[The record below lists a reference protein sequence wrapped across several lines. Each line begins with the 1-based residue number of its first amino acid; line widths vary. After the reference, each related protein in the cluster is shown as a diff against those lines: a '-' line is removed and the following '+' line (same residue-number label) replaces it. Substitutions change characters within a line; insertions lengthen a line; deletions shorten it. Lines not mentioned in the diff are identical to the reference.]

1 MRIIPKT
8 INLLNRERLNQI
20 AYFRRYPAEIQSVT
34 ISALLKKAAKTEWG
48 KKYGYSSI
56 TSTGQFQERVP
67 VQNYDDLIPY
77 VERLRNGEP
86 DILWPGKIK
95 WFAKSSGTTSSKSK
109 FIPITGESLRNC
121 HYRASKDVMAIYIN
135 NNPGTM
141 LLPGKALILGG
152 SHKINR
158 AGDHSLFGDLSAIL
172 IENTPAWFDLVRT
185 PKKEIVLIED
195 FEKKLELL
203 TKATIRENVTSLS
216 GVPSWFL
223 TFIKYVLA
231 YTGKSNLS
239 DVWPNLEVF
248 FHGGISF
255 NPYREL
261 YRDLIRSDRM
271 HYMETYN
278 ASEGFFGI
286 QDDLSSPEM
295 LLMLDYGIFFEFI
308 PADKA
313 GSNSPPAF
321 TIGEVEKGV
330 NYAIVISTNGG
341 LWRYMIGDTITFTNL
356 NPHKFRIT
364 GRTRHFINAFGE
376 EVIVDNADRALDEA
390 CKATGAIIS
399 EYTAGPVFMGAS
411 SKGSHEW
418 LIEFEK
424 EPPDLR
430 LFAEIMDNALK
441 TVNSDYEAKRFKDIN
456 LVMPVVRSLPRGSFT
471 AWLRSKNK
479 LGGQNK
485 VPRLSNTRELIEELY
500 VAAGIGSDHGDNSQ
514 RSV

>member
-20 AYFRRYPAEIQSVT
+20 AYFRKYPAEIQSIT
-34 ISALLKKAAKTEWG
+34 LFALLKKAADTEWG
-48 KKYGYSSI
+48 RKYEYSSI
-56 TSTGQFQERVP
+56 DSIEQFQSGLP
-67 VQNYDDLIPY
+67 VQDYDDLIPF

-86 DILWPGKIK
+86 DVLWPGKIK
-95 WFAKSSGTTSSKSK
+95 WFAKSSGTTSAKSK
-109 FIPITGESLRNC
+109 FIPITGESLKNC

-135 NNPGTM
+135 NNPETR

-158 AGDHSLFGDLSAIL
+158 AGDHSLYGDLSAIL
-172 IENTPAWFDLVRT
+172 IENTPAWFNLVRT
-185 PKKEIVLIED
+185 PKKAVVLLED

-223 TFIKYVLA
+223 TFIKYVLS
-231 YTGKSNLS
+231 YTGKSNLM

-248 FHGGISF
+248 FHGGINF

-261 YRDLIRSDRM
+261 YRDFIRSDRM

-286 QDDLSSPEM
+286 QDDLSSGDM
-295 LLMLDYGIFFEFI
+295 LLMLDYGIFYEFV

-313 GSNSPPAF
+313 AGTSPPSC

-341 LWRYMIGDTITFTNL
+341 LWRYMIGDTITFTSL
-356 NPHKFRIT
+356 DPYKIRIT

-376 EVIVDNADRALDEA
+376 EVIVDNADRALDAA

-399 EYTAGPVFMGAS
+399 DYTAGPVFMGAS

-424 EPPDLR
+424 EPSDLR
-430 LFAEIMDNALK
+430 HFTEVMDEALK

-456 LVMPVVRSLPRGSFT
+456 LVMPLVISLPKGSFT
-471 AWLRSKNK
+471 SWLRSKNK
-479 LGGQNK
+479 MGGQNK
-485 VPRLSNTRELIEELY
+485 VPRLSNTREYIEEMY
-500 VAAGIGSDHGDNSQ
+500 VAAGISILPPTLPL
-514 RSV
+514 R

>member
-1 MRIIPKT
+1 MGIIPKT

-20 AYFRRYPAEIQSVT
+20 AYFRKYPVEIQSVT
-34 ISALLKKAAKTEWG
+34 LLALLKKAAVTEWG
-48 KKYGYSSI
+48 RKYDYSSI
-56 TSTGQFQERVP
+56 GSVNQFQSRVP
-67 VQNYDDLIPY
+67 VQDYDELIPY
-77 VERLRNGEP
+77 VDRLRNGEP
-86 DILWPGKIK
+86 DLLWPGKIK
-95 WFAKSSGTTSSKSK
+95 WFAKSSGTTSAKSK
-109 FIPITGESLRNC
+109 FIPITVESIKNC

-135 NNPGTM
+135 NNPDTRI
-141 LLPGKALILGG
+141 LPGKALILGG
-152 SHKINR
+152 SHRINR

-185 PKKEIVLIED
+185 PKKEIVLLED

-203 TKATIRENVTSLS
+203 TKATVKENVTSLS

-223 TFIKYVLA
+223 TLIKYVLA
-231 YTGKSNLS
+231 YTGKSNLT

-255 NPYREL
+255 NPYRDL
-261 YRDLIRSDRM
+261 YRDLICSDRM

-286 QDDLSSPEM
+286 QDDLSSPDM
-295 LLMLDYGIFFEFI
+295 LLMLDYGIFYEFI
-308 PADKA
+308 PADKS
-313 GSNSPPAF
+313 GSPSARAY

-341 LWRYMIGDTITFTNL
+341 LWRYMIGDTITFTSL
-356 NPHKFRIT
+356 RPYKFRIT

-376 EVIVDNADRALDEA
+376 EVIVDNAEKALASA
-390 CKATGAIIS
+390 CKATGAIIN

-424 EPPDLR
+424 EPSDLK
-430 LFAEIMDNALK
+430 LFTEILDETLK
-441 TVNSDYEAKRFKDIN
+441 SVNSDYEAKRFKDIN
-456 LVMPVVRSLPRGSFT
+456 LVMPVVRAVPKGSFT
-471 AWLRSKNK
+471 GWLRSKNK

-485 VPRLSNTRELIEELY
+485 VPRLSNTRVYIEEMY
-500 VAAGIGSDHGDNSQ
+500 VAAGISILPTSN
-514 RSV
+514 